1 MRGTV
6 KTRNSLSWMAIAILL
21 TSAAAAR
28 AQDSV
33 PPVAT
38 AAQASDPTSHQA
50 SDHSGAATG
59 TVPVTTHSLTAQRA
73 YEMGMV
79 QREDRLF
86 VDEGLAFFREAVKA
100 DPQFAL
106 GHAALGYFTTD
117 PKEEKQESA
126 LAEKFIATASPDEQ
140 LLIRWMNG
148 TKNGD
153 LVPAISAMNDLLA
166 KYPNDKRLGNMT
178 AEWLCSNQGA
188 FEHGEAILVRL
199 LKNDPRYFPAMNNL
213 AYCYAMSGQPG
224 LAPPLMDQYVAALPN
239 EPNPQ
244 DSYGEIMRMLG
255 DYPAALDHYRKA
267 LEINPNFNPSQVG
280 LATTYALMGD
290 QRKAR
295 AQYLVA
301 IKGTKE
307 RPTQI
312 NYRIL
317 WAMTYYRE
325 SKPRLAHEAF
335 LKVDAEAHLAGL
347 PIQEAEIHR
356 ALALFSPDPAAALKE
371 LDEARADL
379 SETRKAKLLPG
390 DRDTELASILQT
402 RAFIAVNAGKTDVA
416 EAALKLLAEMAQTS
430 RSIPVQN
437 SYHSAHGAALLAQG
451 DYAGAITELQED
463 AQNPLSLRLL
473 AEAQSKAGQPADA
486 HKTLATLAAISD
498 DRMETAFAI
507 PPARAALKSDTTQTA
522 QGGAH

>member
-6 KTRNSLSWMAIAILL
+6 KTRNCFLLIAIAIFLAG
-21 TSAAAAR
+21 AAQ
-28 AQDSV
+28 AQDSTPPAATPAQV
-33 PPVAT
+33 PD
-38 AAQASDPTSHQA
+38 QTSREA
-50 SDHSGAATG
+50 SDHTGGATEII
-59 TVPVTTHSLTAQRA
+59 PVTTHSLTAQRA

-106 GHAALGYFTTD
+106 GHATLGYFTTD

-140 LLIRWMNG
+140 LLVRWMNG

-166 KYPNDKRLGNMT
+166 KYPHDKRLGNLT

-188 FEHGEAILVRL
+188 FDHGEAILVRL

-224 LAPPLMDQYVAALPN
+224 LAPPLMTEYVAALPN

-267 LEINPNFNPSQVG
+267 LEINPNFNASQVG

-290 QRKAR
+290 QKKAR

-307 RPTQI
+307 RPTQVD
-312 NYRIL
+312 YRIL

-325 SKPRLAHEAF
+325 NKPLLARQAF

-347 PIQEAEIHR
+347 PVQEAEIHR
-356 ALALFSPDPAAALKE
+356 TTALFNPHATVALKE
-371 LDEARADL
+371 LDEATADL
-379 SETRKAKLLPG
+379 SETSKAKLLSG

-402 RAFIAVNAGKTDVA
+402 RAFIAVSAGKTEVA

-430 RSIPVQN
+430 RNIPVQN
-437 SYHSAHGAALLAQG
+437 SYHSANGAVLLAHG

-473 AEAQSKAGQPADA
+473 AQAQTKAGKTSDA
-486 HKTLATLAAISD
+486 QKTLATLAAISD
-498 DRMETAFAI
+498 ERVETAFAM
-507 PPARAALKSDTTQTA
+507 PAARAALKSDTSQTA

>member
-6 KTRNSLSWMAIAILL
+6 KIRSVFPLVFIAILTAGAL
-21 TSAAAAR
+21 AQAQESTPNSEAAAA
-28 AQDSV
+28 
-33 PPVAT
+33 T
-38 AAQASDPTSHQA
+38 E
-50 SDHSGAATG
+50 
-59 TVPVTTHSLTAQRA
+59 TVPVTTPSLTARRA

-106 GHAALGYFTTD
+106 GHAALGYFTAD
-117 PKEEKQESA
+117 PKEAKQECA
-126 LAEKFIATASPDEQ
+126 LAEKFISNASPDEQ

-178 AEWLCSNQGA
+178 AEWLCANQGA
-188 FEHGEAILVRL
+188 FDRGEAILVRL

-224 LAPPLMDQYVAALPN
+224 LAPPLMAEYVAALPN

-280 LATTYALMGD
+280 LASTYALMGE
-290 QRKAR
+290 QKKAR

-307 RPTQI
+307 RSTQI

-325 SKPRLAHEAF
+325 NKPGLAHEAF
-335 LKVDAEAHLAGL
+335 LQVDAEAHLAGL
-347 PIQEAEIHR
+347 PTQEAEIHR
-356 ALALFSPDPAAALKE
+356 AMALFSPDPALALKE
-371 LDEARADL
+371 LDDARADL

-402 RAFIAVNAGKTDVA
+402 RAFIAVSAGKTDAA
-416 EAALKLLAEMAQTS
+416 EAAVKLLAEMAQTS

-437 SYHSAHGAALLAQG
+437 SYHSANGAVLFAQG
-451 DYAGAITELQED
+451 DYAGAISELQED

-473 AEAQSKAGQPADA
+473 AQAQSKAGQTSDA
-486 HKTLATLAAISD
+486 RKTLATLAAISD
-498 DRMETAFAI
+498 ERMETAFAM
-507 PPARAALKSDTTQTA
+507 PSARAALKSDATQTA

>member
-1 MRGTV
+1 M
-6 KTRNSLSWMAIAILL
+6 KTRNAFSWIVIAILL
-21 TSAAAAR
+21 AGTAAR
-28 AQDSV
+28 AQDSA
-33 PPVAT
+33 PSAGAPAEASDQT
-38 AAQASDPTSHQA
+38 PNQASNHA
-50 SDHSGAATG
+50 IAATG
-59 TVPVTTHSLTAQRA
+59 TIPITTHSVTAQRA

-106 GHAALGYFTTD
+106 GHAALGYFTAD

-126 LAEKFIATASPDEQ
+126 LAEKFIGSASPDEQ
-140 LLIRWMNG
+140 LLVRWMNG

-166 KYPNDKRLGNMT
+166 KYPNDMRLGNMT

-199 LKNDPRYFPAMNNL
+199 LKSDPRYFPAMNNL
-213 AYCYAMSGQPG
+213 AYCYAMSGQPS
-224 LAPPLMDQYVAALPN
+224 LAPPLMTQYVAALPN

-267 LEINPNFNPSQVG
+267 LEINPKFNPSQVG

-301 IKGTKE
+301 IEGTKE
-307 RPTQI
+307 RPTQV

-325 SKPRLAHEAF
+325 NKPVLAHQAF
-335 LKVDAEAHLAGL
+335 LQVDAEAHLAGL

-356 ALALFSPDPAAALKE
+356 AVALFTANPAVALKD
-371 LDEARADL
+371 LDEAREDL
-379 SETRKAKLLPG
+379 SETHKAKLLSG
-390 DRDTELASILQT
+390 DRDIELASILQT
-402 RAFIAVNAGKTDVA
+402 RAFIAVNAGKSDVA
-416 EAALKLLAEMAQTS
+416 QAALKLLAEMAQTS

-437 SYHSAHGAALLAQG
+437 SYHSANGAVLLAQG

-463 AQNPLSLRLL
+463 AQNPLSLQLL
-473 AEAQSKAGQPADA
+473 AEAQAKAGETADA

-498 DRMETAFAI
+498 ERVETAFAA

>member
-6 KTRNSLSWMAIAILL
+6 KIRNSSPWIVVAILL
-21 TSAAAAR
+21 AGTAAR
-28 AQDSV
+28 AQD
-33 PPVAT
+33 AT
-38 AAQASDPTSHQA
+38 PAAAPAAQTAEHAASS
-50 SDHSGAATG
+50 SE

-106 GHAALGYFTTD
+106 GHATLGYFTAD

-126 LAEKFIATASPDEQ
+126 LAEKFIESASPDEQ

-166 KYPNDKRLGNMT
+166 KYPNDKRLGNLA

-199 LKNDPRYFPAMNNL
+199 LQNDPKYFPAMNNL

-224 LAPPLMDQYVAALPN
+224 LAPPLMTQYVAALPN

-244 DSYGEIMRMLG
+244 DSFGEIMRMLG
-255 DYPAALDHYRKA
+255 DYPAALDHYQKA

-290 QRKAR
+290 QKKAR
-295 AQYLVA
+295 TQYLVA

-307 RPTQI
+307 RPTQV

-325 SKPRLAHEAF
+325 SKPVLAHQAF

-356 ALALFSPDPAAALKE
+356 AMALFNPNPTVAFKE

-379 SETRKAKLLPG
+379 SETRKAKLLSG

-402 RAFIAVNAGKTDVA
+402 RAFIAVTAGKTDVA

-437 SYHSAHGAALLAQG
+437 SYHSANGAVLLAHA
-451 DYAGAITELQED
+451 DYAGATTELQED

-473 AEAQSKAGQPADA
+473 EEAQTKAGQSADA

-498 DRMETAFAI
+498 ERVETAFAM
-507 PPARAALKSDTTQTA
+507 PAARTALKNDTTQTA
-522 QGGAH
+522 QSGAH

>member
-6 KTRNSLSWMAIAILL
+6 KIRNSSPWIVIAILL
-21 TSAAAAR
+21 AAAAAQ
-28 AQDSV
+28 AQD
-33 PPVAT
+33 AT
-38 AAQASDPTSHQA
+38 SP
-50 SDHSGAATG
+50 SGAAAQTSAPVASAPQ
-59 TVPVTTHSLTAQRA
+59 TIPVTTQSLTAQRA

-100 DPQFAL
+100 DPEFAL
-106 GHAALGYFTTD
+106 GHATLGYFTED

-126 LAEKFIATASPDEQ
+126 LAEKFIGSASPDEQ

-153 LVPAISAMNDLLA
+153 LVPAISAINDLLA

-199 LKNDPRYFPAMNNL
+199 LKNDPKYFPAMNNL

-224 LAPPLMDQYVAALPN
+224 LAPPLMTQYVAALPN

-244 DSYGEIMRMLG
+244 DSFGEIMRMLG
-255 DYPAALDHYRKA
+255 DYPAALEHYRKA
-267 LEINPNFNPSQVG
+267 LEINPHFNPSQVG

-290 QRKAR
+290 QKKAR

-307 RPTQI
+307 RPTQV

-325 SKPRLAHEAF
+325 NKPVLAHQAF
-335 LKVDAEAHLAGL
+335 KQVDAEAHLAGL
-347 PIQEAEIHR
+347 PTQEAEIHR
-356 ALALFSPDPAAALKE
+356 TVALFSPNPTVAFKE
-371 LDEARADL
+371 LDDARADL
-379 SETRKAKLLPG
+379 SETRKAKLLSG

-416 EAALKLLAEMAQTS
+416 EAAVKLLAEMAQTS

-437 SYHSAHGAALLAQG
+437 SYHSANGAVLLAQG

-473 AEAQSKAGQPADA
+473 ADAQTKAGQVSDA
-486 HKTLATLAAISD
+486 RKTLATLAAISD
-498 DRMETAFAI
+498 DRVETAFAT
-507 PPARAALKSDTTQTA
+507 PQARAALKNDTTQTA
-522 QGGAH
+522 QSGAH